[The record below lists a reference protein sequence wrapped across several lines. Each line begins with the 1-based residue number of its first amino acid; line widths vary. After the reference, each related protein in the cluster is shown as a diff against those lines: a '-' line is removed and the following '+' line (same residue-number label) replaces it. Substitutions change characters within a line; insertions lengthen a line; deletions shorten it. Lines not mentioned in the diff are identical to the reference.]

1 MDRTNHDLI
10 VYEENTDPEHQIV
23 IIGHEA
29 WHMFQGHG
37 SQGANLGPTAARATG
52 GAAPGKLTEFVAAI
66 SKAARADLSPAQHM
80 DVGLHF
86 AARTDSHEIHE
97 ELEAEHFGFRFA
109 TDVQAALG
117 EARAASDPGN
127 LTGRIQASLAH
138 RFRPI

>member
-10 VYEENTDPEHQIV
+10 IYEENTEPEHQIV

-37 SQGANLGPTAARATG
+37 TDLGPAAARAAGSDGT
-52 GAAPGKLTEFVAAI
+52 GKLAEFVAAI
-66 SKAARADLSPAQHM
+66 SEAAQTDLLPAKHM

-86 AARTDSHEIHE
+86 AARTHSHEVHE

-109 TDVQAALG
+109 TDVQAALD
-117 EARAASDPGN
+117 EARAADDPRN
-127 LTGRIQASLAH
+127 LTGRIQSSMAH

>member
-1 MDRTNHDLI
+1 MDRTSHDLI

-37 SQGANLGPTAARATG
+37 SHDSNHGPAAARTAG
-52 GAAPGKLTEFVAAI
+52 GEAARMLTEFVAAI
-66 SKAARADLSPAQHM
+66 SKAARADLSPAQPM

-86 AARTDSHEIHE
+86 AARTDGHEVHE

-117 EARAASDPGN
+117 DARAARDPRD
-127 LTGRIQASLAH
+127 LTGRIQASMAH
-138 RFRPI
+138 RFRTI